1 MKTQKFPTVAVQCLV
16 AGLLAMSGSL
26 ASAKGDSYA
35 YMASP
40 TADFGIVDLDTGVF
54 TLCGDTGLIL
64 AGLGLGAD
72 GTIYT
77 AASDGFGYYSV
88 DPRNGKL
95 TNAGDTNVPIWGF
108 GSTADGSLYALD
120 VKANLYSISGPGGTT
135 LIGATGIVRAGGLPG
150 VSAGAPKLYISWGTT
165 LYVVNTQNAKARA
178 IGTEV
183 SGFGGFVQAHGTLYG
198 GANNTSP
205 PSIYRV
211 NKISGADTLVAP
223 LQGEIWGF
231 SGLVPAPKKVKGN
244 CRK

>member
-1 MKTQKFPTVAVQCLV
+1 MKTQKFQTVATQLV
-16 AGLLAMSGSL
+16 VGLLVMSGGV

-54 TLCGDTGLIL
+54 TLCGNSGLIL

-95 TNAGDTNVPIWGF
+95 TSAGDTSARIWAF
-108 GSTADGSLYALD
+108 GSTAGGSLYALD
-120 VKANLYSISGPGGTT
+120 ANTNLYSVSGAGGTT
-135 LIGATGIVRAGGLPG
+135 LIGPTGIVPAGGLPG
-150 VSAGAPKLYISWGTT
+150 VSAGAPKLYITWGTT
-165 LYVVNTQNAKARA
+165 LYVVNTQTARARA

-231 SGLVPAPKKVKGN
+231 AGLVPAPKNVKGN